1 MNSPENILRSGV
13 PHAVET
19 NLVTRHAINP
29 RHTFLDTDAS
39 VEGESKEL
47 TDASQVPAHVHEALP
62 PAPVI
67 EAEHLHDNIQAVDQT
82 AFTDNWQS
90 VSAHEVQDNWQS
102 AGSHEVS
109 DKWQS
114 LGKTHQHDNL
124 QSVPIDAMQDN
135 QQSLGGRASI
145 EEKKLYLEKK
155 SIRDNRQ
162 KVVDTPL
169 ERAAPQWHTPAVTG
183 QSERQGADANAVPK
197 TVPNTTLHE
206 GPNSGPN
213 AVAQAW
219 TSAAQHEL
227 EKALDDDALR
237 ARMQKLKATVRV
249 VNNSLSELDHKP

>member
-29 RHTFLDTDAS
+29 RHTFLETDAS

-67 EAEHLHDNIQAVDQT
+67 EAEHLHDNVQALDQT

-90 VSAHEVQDNWQS
+90 
-102 AGSHEVS
+102 
-109 DKWQS
+109 
-114 LGKTHQHDNL
+114 LGKTHQQDNL

-135 QQSLGGRASI
+135 QQSLGGTASI

-169 ERAAPQWHTPAVTG
+169 ERAAPLWHTPAVTG
-183 QSERQGADANAVPK
+183 QSESQG
-197 TVPNTTLHE
+197 TVA
-206 GPNSGPN
+206 N

>member
-19 NLVTRHAINP
+19 NQVTRHAINP
-29 RHTFLDTDAS
+29 RHTFLETDAP

-47 TDASQVPAHVHEALP
+47 TDASQVPAHVHEAQP

-67 EAEHLHDNIQAVDQT
+67 EAEHLHDNVQAVGKK
-82 AFTDNWQS
+82 ALSDNWQP
-90 VSAHEVQDNWQS
+90 VSADEVQDNWQS
-102 AGSHEVS
+102 AGSHAVS
-109 DKWQS
+109 DNWQS
-114 LGKTHQHDNL
+114 LGKNHQHDNL

-135 QQSLGGRASI
+135 QQSLGGTAFI

-183 QSERQGADANAVPK
+183 QSEKQGTVANAAPK
-197 TVPNTTLHE
+197 TVPNTASDE
-206 GPNSGPN
+206 GPNS
-213 AVAQAW
+213 VAQAW
-219 TSAAQHEL
+219 TSAAKHEL

>member
-29 RHTFLDTDAS
+29 RHTFLETDAS

-102 AGSHEVS
+102 VSAHEVQDNWQSAGSHQVS
-109 DKWQS
+109 DNWQS

-169 ERAAPQWHTPAVTG
+169 ERAAPLWHTPAVTG
-183 QSERQGADANAVPK
+183 QSESQG
-197 TVPNTTLHE
+197 TVA
-206 GPNSGPN
+206 N